1 MMVPTPIQLFLPLLT
16 GLSLVLSASA
26 SAAESPAVNTTY
38 QLPAAE
44 LQAVVDAPRGPSFQ
58 MGPQRKV
65 ALLVSL
71 PGLPGIADVAQPE
84 LKLAGLRINS
94 KLRAASRFEFGDGM
108 SLLDVASGKIR
119 TITGLP
125 ANPRI
130 ADTAWSADERWIA
143 FSRWSDTGVELW
155 LLDVDKAS
163 AHRLIK
169 EPLNAVAGAGFSWL
183 NGLSRADKAEAP
195 QKLLVRLD
203 PLKQAAAP
211 VAPIAPAG
219 PNTQESLGGKVTQNR
234 TYPDMLKSPADA
246 DLLDWQLQSQLA
258 VVTTKGEVQ
267 RIGQVTVLL
276 AAQSSPDGKY
286 ILATQLR
293 RPYSNMLPISRFPQL
308 VEMWDMQGKKL
319 KTMTERPL
327 RDRLPPGNDAVQTG
341 PRNYGWRSDQ
351 PATLYWAEAQD
362 GGDPNVEATIRDSLF
377 QQAAPFEA
385 APQKLQDLATRFA
398 DVDWGRDDL
407 ALVTEFWW
415 KTRDLKTWRISP
427 GSSAQQAQST
437 PPELLFSHKSEDR
450 YADPGSP
457 SKRINEFG
465 RAVLRTAA
473 DGHSL
478 FLIGAGASPE
488 GDRPFLDSFDMKT
501 RQSTRLWRSAAPYY
515 EHVLTV
521 LDDAGKQVI
530 TSRETSDER
539 PNFYLRDLT
548 GHAELRALTQFPHP
562 TPQFKGVQKQQIN
575 YTRADG
581 VALSATLYLP
591 PGYDPKR
598 DGPRPMLMW
607 AYPEEFKSAAAAGQV
622 KDSPYKF
629 NRISYWG
636 PQIMLARG
644 YTVLDHPAMPIV
656 GEGKQE
662 PNDTYLPQLK
672 MDAEAAVNEVVRL
685 GVADRNKIAIGGHSY
700 GAFMTANL
708 LAHTRLFR
716 AGIARSGAYNR
727 SLTPFGFQSED
738 RNFWEA
744 KNVYQ
749 AMAPFNFANQ
759 IKDPIL
765 FIHGEQ
771 DNNSGTFPIQSE
783 RMYQAL
789 QGLGAVTKLVMLPNE
804 SHAYRARE
812 SILQMLWEQDR
823 WLDKH
828 VKNAPPPVETTK

>member
-1 MMVPTPIQLFLPLLT
+1 MRTTPIKILASLMSLT
-16 GLSLVLSASA
+16 MMSAV
-26 SAAESPAVNTTY
+26 SAAESPAVNNTY
-38 QLPAAE
+38 QMPAAE
-44 LQAVVDAPRGPSFQ
+44 LQAVVDAPRGPSLQ

-71 PGLPGIADVAQPE
+71 PGLPSIADVAQPE

-94 KLRAASRFEFGDGM
+94 KMRAASRFEFGDGM
-108 SLLDVASGKIR
+108 SLLDVATGKTR
-119 TITGLP
+119 SVTGLP

-143 FSRWSDTGVELW
+143 FSRWSDSGVELW
-155 LLDVDKAS
+155 LLDVEKAS

-169 EPLNAVAGAGFSWL
+169 EPLNAVAGGGFTWL
-183 NGLSRADKAEAP
+183 SGLSSLTPNTP
-195 QKLLVRLD
+195 QKLLVRVN
-203 PLKQAAAP
+203 PSKQAAAP
-211 VAPIAPAG
+211 VAPTAPTG
-219 PNTQESLGGKVTQNR
+219 PNVQESLGGKVTQNR

-246 DLLDWQLQSQLA
+246 DMLDWQLQSQLA
-258 VVTTKGEVQ
+258 IVTTKGELQ
-267 RIGQVTVLL
+267 RIGVATTLL
-276 AAQSSPDGKY
+276 AAQPSPDGKY

-327 RDRLPPGNDAVQTG
+327 RDRLPPGNDAVATG
-341 PRNYGWRSDQ
+341 PRSYGWRSDQ

-362 GGDPNVEATIRDSLF
+362 DGDPNKEAAVRDTVF
-377 QQAAPFEA
+377 QQAAPFDGTNPES
-385 APQKLQDLATRFA
+385 APKKLLDLASRFA
-398 DVDWGRDDL
+398 DVEWGRDDL
-407 ALVTEFWW
+407 ALVTEYWW
-415 KTRDLKTWRISP
+415 KTRDVHVWRVQP
-427 GSSAQQAQST
+427 GQTEQT
-437 PPELLFSHKSEDR
+437 KPELIFSYKSEDR
-450 YADPGSP
+450 YADPGNP
-457 SKRINEFG
+457 SKRINDFG
-465 RAVLRTAA
+465 RSVLRTAA
-473 DGHSL
+473 DGNTL
-478 FLIGAGASPE
+478 FLLGTGASPE
-488 GDRPFLDSFDMKT
+488 GDRPFLDTFDLTTKKT
-501 RQSTRLWRSAAPYY
+501 TRLWRSAAPFY
-515 EHVLTV
+515 EQVLTV
-521 LDDAGKQVI
+521 LDDAGKHLI
-530 TSRETSDER
+530 TSRESADER
-539 PNFYLRDLT
+539 PNFYLRDLST
-548 GHAELRALTQFPHP
+548 TAEPRALTQFPHP

-575 YTRADG
+575 YKRADG

-636 PQIMLARG
+636 PQVMLARG

-672 MDAEAAVNEVVRL
+672 MDAEAAVDEVVRL
-685 GVADRNKIAIGGHSY
+685 GVADRSKIAIGGHSY

-738 RNFWEA
+738 RNFWDA
-744 KNVYQ
+744 KEVYQ
-749 AMAPFNFANQ
+749 AMAPFNFADQ

-771 DNNSGTFPIQSE
+771 DNNPGTFPIQSE

-789 QGLGAVTKLVMLPNE
+789 QGLGAVAKLVTLPNE

-812 SILQMLWEQDR
+812 SILQMLYEQDQ
-823 WLDKH
+823 WLDKY
-828 VKNAPPPVETTK
+828 VKNAKSN